1 MPEYFLYVLLNLLL
15 IYVPRAVVV
24 AYILRS
30 GEPYDN
36 RHPRLQQARLTGLG
50 ARAQAAHENSF
61 EMFTIY
67 APSVII
73 AHLLGANSS
82 YLSLLSMFFFYG
94 RLAYILAYLANW
106 HILRSVIWT
115 INLLTV
121 VAFYFLIPLNK

>member
-1 MPEYFLYVLLNLLL
+1 MPEYFLYVLMNLLL
-15 IYVPRAVVV
+15 IYVPRAVVI

-30 GEPYDN
+30 DESYDN
-36 RHPRLQQARLTGLG
+36 RHPRQQQARLTGLG

-73 AHLLGANSS
+73 AHLLQADT
-82 YLSLLSMFFFYG
+82 YWLSILSMLFFYG

-106 HILRSVIWT
+106 HLVRTAIWS
-115 INLLTV
+115 INIITV
-121 VAFYFLIPLNK
+121 VAMYFTIPLN